1 MDKTLVWHQLKE
13 AMEALLRRHQQAN
26 RQASAGATDEQ
37 SRAETKWD
45 TSGLEASYLARG
57 HARQFTA
64 LALQLDEL
72 RAMEPRSF
80 KGQPIGIGA
89 LVTLELEGQTEYYF
103 LLRQGGGM
111 DVEVSLGR
119 VTVVTPQSPLGES
132 MYGLSAGESLT
143 LPNGEQASV
152 ITVD

>member
-72 RAMEPRSF
+72 RAMEPRSSRATYRHW
-80 KGQPIGIGA
+80 GLGD
-89 LVTLELEGQTEYYF
+89 LELEGQTEYYF
-103 LLRQGGGM
+103 LLLKGW
-111 DVEVSLGR
+111 
-119 VTVVTPQSPLGES
+119 
-132 MYGLSAGESLT
+132 
-143 LPNGEQASV
+143 NGCGSV
-152 ITVD
+152 WEE

>member
-1 MDKTLVWHQLKE
+1 MHKTLVLHQLKE

-45 TSGLEASYLARG
+45 TGGLEASYLARG

-64 LALQLDEL
+64 LAMQLDEL

-80 KGQPIGIGA
+80 KA
-89 LVTLELEGQTEYYF
+89 
-103 LLRQGGGM
+103 
-111 DVEVSLGR
+111 VSY
-119 VTVVTPQSPLGES
+119 TH
-132 MYGLSAGESLT
+132 LT
-143 LPNGEQASV
+143 LPTKRIV
-152 ITVD
+152 

>member
-89 LVTLELEGQTEYYF
+89 LVTLELEGQTEYYSCF
-103 LLRQGGGM
+103 AKGWNGCGSVTGKS
-111 DVEVSLGR
+111 DGR
-119 VTVVTPQSPLGES
+119 NPS
-132 MYGLSAGESLT
+132 
-143 LPNGEQASV
+143 
-152 ITVD
+152 ITTG

>member
-1 MDKTLVWHQLKE
+1 MDKPFVWHQLKE

-80 KGQPIGIGA
+80 RGQPIGIGA
-89 LVTLELEGQTEYYF
+89 LVTIELQGQPEYYF

-111 DVEVSLGR
+111 DVEVSLGS
-119 VTVVTPQSPLGES
+119 VTVVTPQSPLGEA
-132 MYGLSAGESLT
+132 MYGLLAGESLT
-143 LPNGEQASV
+143 LPNGEKASV
-152 ITVD
+152 LTVD